1 MAGAA
6 GRWATGLA
14 PILLV
19 LGVGLLL
26 TVTLQERYHHRVF
39 TLVLVWATMGLSWN
53 IISGYA
59 GQTSFGHQA
68 FFGIGAYVTVLLI
81 LHAGLTPWIGMFV
94 GAAVAVVAAMLI
106 GFPTFRLSGIYFALA
121 TLAYP
126 LILRIAMDFL
136 GYQEVA
142 IPMVRER
149 AALYMQFRD
158 PRANDLLCLAA
169 FGATLLL
176 SHALERAR
184 LGYWL
189 RALRENEPAA
199 EAMGVDTFRCKMAAY
214 VLSAAPAAIAGAIYA
229 HVILYVVTPDS
240 VFGTLAIV
248 QTLVVCLVGGI
259 GSLWGPLIG
268 AALMVPV
275 SEILDTAVG
284 DRFPGIQGVMYG
296 AALVLI
302 ILVAP
307 EGIYWRVRGLRPG
320 RRPAAPP
327 VAAAVATGAAPVT
340 ARPSAAAGQVLL
352 EARGVSKAFIGLQ
365 ALDDV
370 SFTVREGEI
379 LGIIGPNGAG
389 KTTLFNVLNGFLAP
403 ERGEVA
409 YRGERI
415 TALRPSAVCR
425 RGIGRTFQV
434 VRTFPRLTAL
444 ENVMVGAF
452 VRDAGDAAARARALA
467 ALERTGLTPR
477 ADALPSSL
485 TTLELR
491 LMELAR
497 CLATDPRVALLDEPL
512 AGLSAEGVEAMI
524 THIRRL
530 PEAGVTVVII
540 EHTMHA
546 LVRLADRL
554 LVLDHGRRLA
564 DGPPADVTRQ
574 PEVIE
579 AYLGTRWLR
588 HAERLRS

>member
-1 MAGAA
+1 
-6 GRWATGLA
+6 
-14 PILLV
+14 
-19 LGVGLLL
+19 
-26 TVTLQERYHHRVF
+26 
-39 TLVLVWATMGLSWN
+39 
-53 IISGYA
+53 
-59 GQTSFGHQA
+59 
-68 FFGIGAYVTVLLI
+68 
-81 LHAGLTPWIGMFV
+81 
-94 GAAVAVVAAMLI
+94 VAVVAAALI

-142 IPMVRER
+142 IPMAREQP
-149 AALYMQFRD
+149 ALFMQFRD
-158 PRANDLLCLAA
+158 PRANDLLCLGV

-176 SHALERAR
+176 SRAIERAR

-189 RALRENEPAA
+189 RALRENEAAA

-214 VLSAAPAAIAGAIYA
+214 MLSAAPAAIAGAVYA
-229 HVILYVVTPDS
+229 HVVLYVVTPDS

-259 GSLWGPLIG
+259 GSLWGPVIG
-268 AALMVPV
+268 AALMLPV
-275 SEILDTAVG
+275 SEMLDTWVG

-296 AALVLI
+296 AALVAI

-307 EGIYWRVRGLRPG
+307 EGLYWRFRGLRRG
-320 RRPAAPP
+320 ARPAAPP
-327 VAAAVATGAAPVT
+327 VAVAAAPGP
-340 ARPSAAAGQVLL
+340 APAAPRAPDGGGEPLL
-352 EARGVSKAFIGLQ
+352 EARGVSKSFIGLQ

-370 SFTVREGEI
+370 SFAVRAGEI

-389 KTTLFNVLNGFLAP
+389 KTTLFNVLNGFLP
-403 ERGEVA
+403 PDRGEVR

-415 TALRPSAVCR
+415 SELRPSAVCR

-434 VRTFPRLTAL
+434 VRSFPRLTVL
-444 ENVMVGAF
+444 ENAMVGAF
-452 VRDAGDAAARARALA
+452 VRDVEPAAAGARALA
-467 ALERTGLTPR
+467 ALERSGLAAR
-477 ADALPSSL
+477 AGALPGSL

-497 CLATDPRVALLDEPL
+497 CLATDPRLVLLDEPL

-524 THIRRL
+524 AHIRRL
-530 PEAGVTVVII
+530 PAAGVTVVII

-564 DGPPADVTRQ
+564 DGLPVEVTQR

-588 HAERLRS
+588 RAEHLRP